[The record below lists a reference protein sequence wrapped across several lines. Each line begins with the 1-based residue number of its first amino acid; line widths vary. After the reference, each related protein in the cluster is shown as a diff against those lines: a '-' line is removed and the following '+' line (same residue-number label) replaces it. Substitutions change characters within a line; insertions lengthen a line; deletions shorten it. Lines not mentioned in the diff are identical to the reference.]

1 MNLGVAAATD
11 RGLIVPNIKDADRM
25 GLRELGTAI
34 GELVSVAR
42 TGRTS
47 PAAQSGGTITITN
60 VGVFGVD
67 WGTPI
72 INPGESAIVAAGQ
85 VQKKPWVVDDEL
97 VVREVMTLAAS
108 ADHRVVD
115 GEVIS
120 RFLRDVAD
128 VLEDPITLLF

>member
-1 MNLGVAAATD
+1 M
-11 RGLIVPNIKDADRM
+11 
-25 GLRELGTAI
+25 
-34 GELVSVAR
+34 
-42 TGRTS
+42 
-47 PAAQSGGTITITN
+47 
-60 VGVFGVD
+60 GVFGVD